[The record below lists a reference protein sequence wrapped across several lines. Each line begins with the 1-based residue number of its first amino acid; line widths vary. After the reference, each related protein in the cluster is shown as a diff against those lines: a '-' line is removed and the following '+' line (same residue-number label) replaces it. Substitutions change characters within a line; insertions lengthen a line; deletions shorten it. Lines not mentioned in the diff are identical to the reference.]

1 MEMIH
6 GQLMYV
12 AASFLSGLILMAVY
26 DGIRAFR
33 RLVRHGRCARFV
45 EDWLFWAVSAVV
57 VFQMIF
63 ALNNGILRSFFVL
76 ASAGGMLLW
85 RKLAGDHIVRAI
97 TAVVRLIVRP
107 FARVR
112 MWLRKSKTDS
122 IKKT

>member
-1 MEMIH
+1 MNNKFIH
-6 GQLMYV
+6 TLDKWYIYLAW
-12 AASFLSGLILMAVY
+12 AAAAV
-26 DGIRAFR
+26 
-33 RLVRHGRCARFV
+33 LVWV
-45 EDWLFWAVSAVV
+45 WAVSAVV

-85 RKLAGDHIVRAI
+85 RTLAGDHIVRVI